1 MSRATLVATLG
12 FSCADKVSNSAEWRA
27 SDWLEVRADLNPEA
41 DPAALRSA
49 FHGKLLCS
57 LRSRRAGGR
66 DELSKAARCSYLRRA
81 SRFYDFVDLEAGQDL
96 LPDLLRFVSSSRRVI
111 SWYGRVRDERTLEKW
126 SEIVSQN
133 SARLYRF
140 ELACSTV
147 EEGLIAL
154 QFLSRIER
162 NDVIAYA
169 TGPFGIWTRI
179 LAPRIG
185 APIAFGNFTADRD
198 NAGGNPTISELIQDY
213 GFPDL
218 QPVSEIYAIAGEPIL
233 GSLSPRI
240 HNAAYRASRAN
251 RVFVSFPTSSLNG
264 LWSRLVSSG
273 DLEKL
278 GMTIRG
284 LTVAAPN
291 KEAALNL
298 SGRVAPLCAQC
309 RASNV
314 LVKENGDWA
323 AGTTEPEGIF
333 HQRTVMSFNLSGTRV
348 AVVGCGGSGR
358 VTAAVLA
365 QRGADVTLVNRNA
378 DRGRWSARLLGLR
391 FVPLKEF
398 SARGYSMVINATPV
412 GRQGDELPIS
422 LKSLNPGSLIID
434 LVYNRT
440 GPTPLIVSAHAL
452 GHRVIQG
459 SKVLLAQTLRQY
471 LLMTGEQMPEELARE
486 LLGIPDETTG
496 VPESAPPLEITPK
509 MEAQRC

>member
-1 MSRATLVATLG
+1 MSRATLVATLR
-12 FSCADKVSNSAEWRA
+12 SSRVDKVSNSVEWRA
-27 SDWLEVRADLNPEA
+27 SDWLEVRTDLISEA
-41 DPAALRSA
+41 DPVALRST
-49 FHGKLLCS
+49 FHGKMLCS

-66 DELSKAARCSYLRRA
+66 NELSEAARRTYLRRA
-81 SRFYDFVDLEAGQDL
+81 ARFYDFVDLEAEQDL
-96 LPDLLRFVSSSRRVI
+96 LPDLLRFIRPSRRVI
-111 SWYGRVRDERTLEKW
+111 SWYGSAHDARTLETW
-126 SEIVSQN
+126 SEIVSRN

-154 QFLSRIER
+154 QFLSGINRK
-162 NDVIAYA
+162 DVIAYA
-169 TGPFGIWTRI
+169 TGPFGVWTRI
-179 LAPRIG
+179 LAPTIG
-185 APIAFGNFTADRD
+185 APIAFGNFTDDYD
-198 NAGGNPTISELIQDY
+198 NAAGNPTISELMEDY

-218 QPVSEIYAIAGEPIL
+218 QPASEIYAIAGEPIL
-233 GSLSPRI
+233 GSLSPRL
-240 HNAAYRASRAN
+240 HNAAYRASRAD
-251 RVFVSFPTSSLNG
+251 RVFLSFPTSSLNR
-264 LWSRLVSSG
+264 LWSRLISSG

-291 KEAALNL
+291 KEAALNF
-298 SGRVAPLCAQC
+298 SRRIASLCSQC
-309 RASNV
+309 RATNV
-314 LVKENGDWA
+314 LVRQNGDWA

-333 HQRTVMSFNLSGTRV
+333 HQRQVRCLNLSGARV

-398 SARGYSMVINATPV
+398 SVRGYSMVINATPV

-440 GPTPLIVSAHAL
+440 GPTPLIASAHAL
-452 GHRVIQG
+452 GHRVIEG
-459 SKVLLAQTLRQY
+459 SKVLLAQTIRQY
-471 LLMTGEQMPEELARE
+471 LLMTGEQMPEQLARE
-486 LLGIPDETTG
+486 LLGITDETTG
-496 VPESAPPLEITPK
+496 VPKSAPLLEITPK